1 MKDNLREG
9 KGRQSCKFCVWNTEL
24 KHRNGDKYWV
34 CWRQLVGVEVRPWM
48 ACDYFCEG
56 TGEREA

>member
-1 MKDNLREG
+1 MKIKYREG
-9 KGRQSCKFCVWNTEL
+9 KGRQRCRFCLWSTMER
-24 KHRNGDKYWV
+24 HCNGDKYWV

-48 ACDYFCEG
+48 ACDDFCEG